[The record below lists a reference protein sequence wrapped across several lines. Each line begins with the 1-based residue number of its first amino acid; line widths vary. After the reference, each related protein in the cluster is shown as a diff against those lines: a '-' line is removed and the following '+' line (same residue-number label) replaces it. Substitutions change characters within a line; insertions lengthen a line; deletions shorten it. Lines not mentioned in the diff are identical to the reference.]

1 MGLFDTILGQVGQHA
16 DVGNMAAKLGIDPG
30 MAEKAIAALGASHAE
45 PGDTLAGA
53 AAKTGLDTG
62 MLSQIV
68 EQIGG
73 EGSLGE
79 YAKALADN
87 PQAKNILEMLD
98 RDGDGNPLNDIASM
112 ASGLFGKK

>member
-1 MGLFDTILGQVGQHA
+1 MGIFDSIMGQVGQHA
-16 DVGNMAAKLGIDPG
+16 DVGNLAAKLGLSPE
-30 MAEKAIAALGASHAE
+30 MAEQAIAALGQSHAE
-45 PGDTLAGA
+45 PGDTIAGA

-62 MLSQIV
+62 VLSQIV

-73 EGSLGE
+73 EGSLGQ
-79 YAKALADN
+79 YAQMLQDN
-87 PQAKNILEMLD
+87 PAARGLLGMLD